1 MTTRRELLRN
11 TALFSGAALL
21 GSQILPSVSAQSEDP
36 FEAPDNPIYAVILGW
51 KIGPQIYSFNRFPF
65 DEAIQKVR
73 ACDVASFEL
82 YSGQKLSK
90 KIDVRVG
97 PDLLKPANKDAF
109 KRFRELLA
117 ENECVPHAMG
127 VCPGNR
133 EHFEFA
139 ATVGISVLNCE
150 PGFDKLAEVNK
161 LAEEYRIS
169 VGLHNHPKPSI
180 YWDPQIVLDHLKDCS
195 TRIGACCD
203 TGHWYRS
210 GLDPLECVQKFKGR
224 IVSFHIKDLNE
235 QKRDIP
241 LGKGVCKIAE
251 ILQECAVQRVNAPF
265 SIEYESDWDNNQPL
279 VAEGVRFFRQTAKKI
294 VQDS

>member
-21 GSQILPSVSAQSEDP
+21 GSQLLPSVSAQSEESANQD
-36 FEAPDNPIYAVILGW
+36 PIYAAILGW

-65 DEAIQKVR
+65 DEAIRKVR
-73 ACDVASFEL
+73 ACGVASFEL
-82 YSGQKLSK
+82 FSGQKLSK
-90 KIDVRVG
+90 EIDVRVG

-109 KRFRELLA
+109 KRFRELFA

-150 PGFDKLAEVNK
+150 PQFDKLPEINK
-161 LAEEYRIS
+161 FAEEYRIT

-180 YWDPQIVLDHLKDCS
+180 YWDPQIVLDHLKDCGS
-195 TRIGACCD
+195 RIGACCD

-251 ILQECAVQRVNAPF
+251 ILKECAEQRVHAPF
-265 SIEYESDWDNNQPL
+265 SIEYESDWNNNQPL
-279 VAEGVRFFRQTAKKI
+279 VAEGIRFFRQTAKKI
-294 VQDS
+294 VQEL

>member
-1 MTTRRELLRN
+1 MTTRREILHN
-11 TALFSGAALL
+11 TVLFGTTVLF
-21 GSQILPSVSAQSEDP
+21 GSQLLTPASAQEEPNSQ
-36 FEAPDNPIYAVILGW
+36 NKTYADILGW

-65 DEAIQKVR
+65 DEAVKKVR
-73 ACDVASFEL
+73 ACGVAGFEL
-82 YSGQKLSK
+82 FSGQKLSK
-90 KIDVRVG
+90 EIDVKVG
-97 PDLLKPANKDAF
+97 PDLLKPENKNAF
-109 KRFRELLA
+109 KQFRELLA

-139 ATVGISVLNCE
+139 AAAGISVLNCE
-150 PGFDKLAEVNK
+150 PAFNQLAEINK

-180 YWDPQIVLDHLKDCS
+180 YWDPQTVLDQLKDCS

-210 GLDPLECVQKFKGR
+210 GLDPLECVKKFKGR

-235 QKRDIP
+235 DKRDIP
-241 LGKGVCKIAE
+241 LGKGVCKIGD
-251 ILQECAVQRVNAPF
+251 ILKECAAQRVNAPF

-279 VAEGVRFFRQTAKKI
+279 VAEGIRFFRQTAKNI
-294 VQDS
+294 VLES